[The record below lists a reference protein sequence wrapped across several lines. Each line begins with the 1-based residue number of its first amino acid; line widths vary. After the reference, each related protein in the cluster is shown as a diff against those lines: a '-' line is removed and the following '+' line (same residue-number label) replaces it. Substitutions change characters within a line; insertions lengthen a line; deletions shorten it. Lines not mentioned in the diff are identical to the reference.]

1 MKVTIIFETDLEE
14 DGYESVT
21 TYTRK
26 GVETLEDLSWY
37 YSEASR
43 IGGWTYTDS
52 VMIRTD
58 EGKEYWSMV

>member
-1 MKVTIIFETDLEE
+1 MKISIVFETNLEE

-26 GVETLEDLSWY
+26 GVETLDDLSWY

-43 IGGWTYTDS
+43 IGGWTYTEAVS
-52 VMIRTD
+52 IHTD
-58 EGKEYWSMV
+58 EGKTFRSPF